1 MVTVISNPA
10 KPGVAEAL
18 AKVVNWLKKHNIAFV
33 LPKAEAEQFGL
44 AEAGVETAVLFKDSK
59 YVLAIG
65 GDGTTLR
72 ALRMMGKQLLP
83 LLGINL
89 GKVGFLMEVPPQAIE
104 TALQKLFTHKYHLD
118 LRSLLEVEV
127 QFQDNSK
134 TSRFALND
142 VAIGRDEFGRLLK
155 IAVYINNWHFT
166 DYAADG
172 VVVATPTGSTA
183 FSFSAGGPFISPAS
197 EVFVLTPIC
206 PHSLFN
212 RSLVFSDK
220 EELLFKPQADG
231 GLAKVTVDGQLL
243 AGKPVTVRVRLA
255 KEKFPFISI
264 WGQTLSL
271 QLSKAIFH
279 PPLPGACKIQAPQN
293 MSSKQKQDNN

>member
-10 KPGVAEAL
+10 KPGVAETL
-18 AKVVNWLKKHNIAFV
+18 AKVVKWLKAHHIPFV
-33 LPKAEAEQFGL
+33 LPKEEAKQFGL
-44 AEAGVETAVLFKDSK
+44 AEAGVETEALFKKSQ

-72 ALRMMGKQLLP
+72 ALRLMGKELLP

-89 GKVGFLMEVPPQAIE
+89 GKVGFLMEVLPQDIE
-104 TALQKLFTHKYHLD
+104 TALEKLLAQKYSLD

-127 QFQDNSK
+127 EFQDGVK
-134 TSRFALND
+134 TSCFALND
-142 VAIGRDEFGRLLK
+142 VAVGRDEFGHLLK

-183 FSFSAGGPFISPAS
+183 FSFSAGGPFISPNS

-206 PHSLFN
+206 PYSLFN
-212 RSLVFSDK
+212 RSFVFSIK
-220 EELLFKPQADG
+220 EELLFKLFADG
-231 GLAKVTVDGQLL
+231 SLAKVTVDGQVLS
-243 AGKPVTVRVRLA
+243 GVPVAVRVRLA
-255 KEKFPFISI
+255 KEKFPFINVN
-264 WGQTLSL
+264 G
-271 QLSKAIFH
+271 
-279 PPLPGACKIQAPQN
+279 
-293 MSSKQKQDNN
+293 SSFFAKVKSFTARY